1 MSESF
6 KEQLEFIQQNY
17 NILEKIN
24 NHKLTEID
32 YILTLAGDNFLFSA
46 PEVVNYCYI
55 VIYESLK
62 LHNENSH
69 TADEILS
76 HISQYL
82 QK

>member
-1 MSESF
+1 MSDSF
-6 KEQLEFIQQNY
+6 KEQLKFIQQNY

-32 YILTLAGDNFLFSA
+32 YILTLARDDFFFSA

-55 VIYESLK
+55 VISECLK
-62 LHNENSH
+62 LQNENSH